1 MTQPDRFKQ
10 AVIVKLAQRAA
21 NRCSNPA
28 CNAITSGPTA
38 DPHGSINVGEAA
50 HIFGANPGS
59 ARYDP
64 AMQPQER
71 SAISNGLWLCGNCH
85 KIIDDDPELYPA
97 GLLFEWQREHQN
109 NIASIV
115 GKAGAD
121 IRKRYE
127 DRLLGELGRLS
138 YLAQRIVLE
147 KDEYWEHRLTVEIL
161 RFEMSPTLRRWK
173 SLERGLYLKPYV
185 RITETDFMPWLES
198 RIAEITVIASAFSK
212 LANEEFH
219 RSWGELGVPGD
230 EKEIIE
236 TSRLYSE
243 LCKSAL
249 DWEESVRFVTLDSA
263 FTELKS
269 LFIGTAGRFIDEAE
283 KLPTFISDTLERA
296 PVSGQAHLTLVL
308 DLPEGWSDAVMQAL
322 AKAHQH
328 IRMTAR

>member
-1 MTQPDRFKQ
+1 MTQQDRFKQ
-10 AVIVKLAQRAA
+10 AVILKLAQRAA

-28 CNAITSGPTA
+28 CNAVTSGPTA
-38 DPHGSINVGEAA
+38 DPHGSVNVGEAA

-64 AMQPQER
+64 SMQPQER
-71 SAISNGLWLCGNCH
+71 SAISNGIWLCGNCH
-85 KIIDDDPELYPA
+85 KLVDDDPLLYPA

-127 DRLLGELGRLS
+127 DRHLGELGRLS

-147 KDEYWEHRLTVEIL
+147 KDEHWEHHLTVEIL
-161 RFEMSPTLRRWK
+161 RFEMYPTLRRWQA
-173 SLERGLYLKPYV
+173 LERGLYLKPHV
-185 RITETDFMPWLES
+185 RITETEFMPWLES
-198 RIAEITVIASAFSK
+198 KIAEIIAIASAFTK
-212 LANEEFH
+212 LANEEFQ
-219 RSWGELGVPGD
+219 RAWGELGVPGD
-230 EKEIIE
+230 DKEIIE

-263 FTELKS
+263 FSELKS
-269 LFIGTAGRFIDEAE
+269 LFVGTAGRFIDEAA
-283 KLPTFISDTLERA
+283 KLPKFIADTLERVPA
-296 PVSGQAHLTLVL
+296 SGQAHLTLVL
-308 DLPEGWSDAVMQAL
+308 DLPDDWTEAVMQAL

-328 IRMTAR
+328 IRMNAR